1 MANYD
6 LIYFALLPLLVAM
19 LVVSV
24 VHPTLVKIAR
34 RKHIVD
40 TPNARKLNKVPV
52 PMLGGVGVLCGILF
66 AMGVVGCYGFQQSV
80 SVMVVIALVVMLYT
94 GVGDD
99 ILDFRPRWKFALQA
113 FVVMLLIVPIGV
125 SIDGLGGLWGLYYL
139 PRWLSVIL
147 TLVAGVGI
155 INAINLIDGVDG
167 LCGMYVMMASL
178 FFGLTFLVV
187 GDMAYAVVAFATFG
201 ALIPFV
207 LHNMYGTK
215 YKMFLGDGGSL
226 VLGFLSAL
234 FALRV
239 VQIGEQMQNVGLYA
253 FAFAVLSVPV
263 CDTLRV
269 MTTRMAHGTSP
280 FKPDKRHLHHIFIA
294 LGMSHSATAFAMVMI
309 GVIVVAAWA
318 FVGMSGADG
327 EVQIYATLVIALLL
341 TWGVYYMLDYAI
353 KRDMAWVTS
362 MRCMLRRYSMRRTVM
377 VKHLVRVLNDKT

>member
-1 MANYD
+1 MTSYD
-6 LIYFALLPLLVAM
+6 LIYFALLPLMVAM

-113 FVVMLLIVPIGV
+113 FVVMLLIVPVGV

-139 PRWLSVIL
+139 PRWLSVAL

-187 GDMAYAVVAFATFG
+187 GDTAYAVVAFATFG

-226 VLGFLSAL
+226 VLGLLSAL

-239 VQIGEQMQNVGLYA
+239 VQIGEQNLDGGLYA

-294 LGMSHSATAFAMVMI
+294 LGMSHRATAFAMVMI
-309 GVIVVAAWA
+309 GVMVVAVWNITVA
-318 FVGMSGADG
+318 GGADD
-327 EVQIYATLVIALLL
+327 EMQLYCTLAAALLL
-341 TWGVYYMLDYAI
+341 TWGVYYTLSYAI
-353 KRDMAWVTS
+353 DRDAAWVAS
-362 MRCMLRRYSMRRTVM
+362 VRDALRRYSLSRTM
-377 VKHLVRVLNDKT
+377 VIKQLKKILNDKT